1 MVFLDDDRLVVV
13 MVVMMVVDD
22 HDWIGIGGGCKG
34 HGQSERGESGKS
46 KNELTHRILRM
57 GVF

>member
-1 MVFLDDDRLVVV
+1 MTTVLLVV

-34 HGQSERGESGKS
+34 HSQSERGESGKS